1 MPLTKAN
8 ALLDAEYRLYRHTE
22 TNETVI
28 RTISYALPTALHVH
42 VQTVAPTTYFGSPRA
57 LRRTSKVVQNGPTL
71 PNGDRE
77 LQDASATFAPDGLV
91 PSNCSSIITPTCLR
105 MLYNTLT
112 YWPRATS
119 TNKLGITGYLEQF
132 ASRSDLTNFLTLFRG
147 DAAAAQFSVMKVNG
161 GINDQSHPG
170 TEVRSALALRVNVD
184 VVYQRTG

>member
-8 ALLDAEYRLYRHTE
+8 ALLGAEYRLYSHAE

-28 RTISYALPTALHVH
+28 RTIGYALPAALHVH
-42 VQTVAPTTYFGSPRA
+42 VQTVAPTTYFGSPHA
-57 LRRTSKVVQNGPTL
+57 LRRTSKVVLNGPTL
-71 PNGDRE
+71 PNGDPE
-77 LQDASATFAPDGLV
+77 LQDASAFAPDGLV

-132 ASRSDLTNFLTLFRG
+132 ASQSDLTNFLTLFRG
-147 DAAAAQFSVMKVNG
+147 DAAAAQFSAMKVNG
-161 GINDQSHPG
+161 GINNQSQPG
-170 TEVRSALALRVNVD
+170 VEVRSALTLRVNVD
-184 VVYQRTG
+184 VVYQHTG